1 MAICQPIFVE
11 KITVERFFCI
21 REIDSVLDGQ
31 GIVLV
36 PGRAVWMV
44 LKERTNKHHALMVF
58 QRVSE
63 ACLLEVLPK
72 AIRGFR
78 FLEFSARRGNLMGQS
93 EGHLPAPI
101 WVLDFTFL
109 RRVNI
114 GICRSMSA
122 RSSWVRRGAS
132 RF

>member
-1 MAICQPIFVE
+1 MAICQPILVE
-11 KITVERFFCI
+11 KVTVERFFCF
-21 REIDSVLDGQ
+21 REINSVLDGQ

-44 LKERTNKHHALMVF
+44 LEERTYKHHALMVF

-78 FLEFSARRGNLMGQS
+78 LPEFPARRGNLKGQS

-101 WVLDFTFL
+101 YF
-109 RRVNI
+109 
-114 GICRSMSA
+114 
-122 RSSWVRRGAS
+122 GAS
-132 RF
+132 ILGSMANREVLEVRIKF